1 MIKSGINKDNTPSFN
16 KDLKRLLELLKEP
29 SFAEKVTEL
38 VYPFFVDF
46 LKNRRTNYIVIS
58 WNRFTGDLVSFE
70 SEEDFYLGMFG
81 ADLFS
86 YFGVFSIILNEDTSF
101 IDYLKIEEI
110 IKTGFFR
117 QTVDKD
123 NLKNYIHNTLLI
135 EIQKLTE
142 IYVEILV
149 SDNYNALFEREA
161 RGLLTPL
168 DVLSKEKQFEVFW
181 SKMSLF
187 KEVELES
194 FRLPKVSIY
203 YDVEKVE
210 LSFVTENIIVNK
222 PELYAF
228 DFKNSKL
235 VIQEPFDR
243 YKEQI
248 DDYLIEL
255 LNSPEQT
262 LKQKGALV
270 NLIDSI
276 IYHTSNQK
284 LKSALDEFAK
294 STFFK
299 LYLTDKLDE
308 MKEEFS
314 GNWLLNMV
322 RRDNANYKIQ
332 NLFHESL
339 IPIILN
345 QNRSD
350 FIVFTKPFI
359 MDSLI
364 SFFDYLNE
372 WYDES
377 TLNQNKPSLK
387 SMVKFELI
395 RSITTQIHPEVLSE
409 IRAHYKGEHP
419 LL

>member
-1 MIKSGINKDNTPSFN
+1 M
-16 KDLKRLLELLKEP
+16 
-29 SFAEKVTEL
+29 
-38 VYPFFVDF
+38 
-46 LKNRRTNYIVIS
+46 
-58 WNRFTGDLVSFE
+58 
-70 SEEDFYLGMFG
+70 
-81 ADLFS
+81 
-86 YFGVFSIILNEDTSF
+86 
-101 IDYLKIEEI
+101 
-110 IKTGFFR
+110 
-117 QTVDKD
+117 
-123 NLKNYIHNTLLI
+123 
-135 EIQKLTE
+135 
-142 IYVEILV
+142 
-149 SDNYNALFEREA
+149 
-161 RGLLTPL
+161 
-168 DVLSKEKQFEVFW
+168 
-181 SKMSLF
+181 
-187 KEVELES
+187 
-194 FRLPKVSIY
+194 
-203 YDVEKVE
+203 
-210 LSFVTENIIVNK
+210 
-222 PELYAF
+222 
-228 DFKNSKL
+228 
-235 VIQEPFDR
+235 
-243 YKEQI
+243 
-248 DDYLIEL
+248 
-255 LNSPEQT
+255 
-262 LKQKGALV
+262 